1 VERLIEG
8 ASDPSRPA
16 GIGVA
21 GAQGP
26 DGVTDS
32 SAVTATA
39 TARASIG
46 TANGSDGC
54 ERASVAAFLSRVV
67 PWPTDDRPGYV
78 NLHWHRPG
86 SAFRGEAVKSIDEFF
101 EALDKRANEAV
112 NFYFCLSQ
120 QATAGKLNGHLE
132 AARTGA
138 AAVAFRAI
146 WLDIDIKPGD
156 PKCYATKS
164 EAITAFGQFLEALP
178 GPTAVVMS
186 GGGMH
191 VYWINKRPMTQE
203 EWRPYAEGLKVA
215 AQTFGLKCDAGC
227 TADAAR
233 VLRVPGTKNWKT
245 DPPRPVFLQG
255 MSEEDYDFPVD
266 LKMLPLL
273 APKLKERK
281 AETKWDTE
289 LFPKRAE
296 IITESLSDGL
306 PDRDKPLPVEPIAA
320 GCAFIRGAIE
330 TGGRDYSQPLWN
342 LTTLAATFLEDGHG
356 LAHIMGDKHP
366 EYTPES
372 TDELWARKNRE
383 REAKGLG
390 WPSCRAIRDAG
401 CADCATCPHFAKG
414 KSPLHLGLGSTAVDH
429 PSSGLPVAVA
439 KTKFRDL
446 DRHGK
451 PKASLANAVI
461 AIRTLGIE
469 VRYDLFH
476 NRVKVTYKSASK
488 TIREG
493 LLTDDTVSAT
503 RSLINNTFGIDCG
516 DNTLAAIK
524 EIAFDNSYDPV
535 LDMLDDCQANWDGG
549 KRIDTWVIDYFGC
562 EDTPLNRAIGRKVLI
577 AACRR
582 ARHPGCKFDNIT
594 VLGGVE
600 GTNKSTA
607 IRVLAGD
614 ENFSDQS
621 IIGAKDKEVQE
632 QLDGVWMHEN
642 ADLAGMRRAE
652 VEQVKAFAS
661 RQVDRA
667 RPAYARVR
675 EDRPRRSIEW
685 GTTNNKEYLL
695 SQTGNRRFWP
705 LETGKIDIEALKRD
719 REQLLAEAATYEAA
733 GESITLNEDLWGEAR
748 DAQEQRRVTDPWEDI
763 LAQMPD
769 SVKVVQDGTIQMITI
784 IHKSG
789 DGYERVASADML
801 KYILRLPEAQQTSA
815 HGQRLAQAMERVGWK
830 RNRSGRVTINGVPVR
845 GYVRPAHGSLNNPQI
860 NSPGLCRSTPGPDR
874 LTHLTVDS
882 LEASA

>member
-1 VERLIEG
+1 M
-8 ASDPSRPA
+8 
-16 GIGVA
+16 GVA

-39 TARASIG
+39 TARAPIG

-54 ERASVAAFLSRVV
+54 ERARGFLSRVV

-86 SAFRGEAVKSIDEFF
+86 SAFRGEAVTSVDEFL

-132 AARTGA
+132 AARSGA

-164 EAITAFGQFLEALP
+164 EAITAFGQFLEAAGLP

-245 DPPRPVFLQG
+245 DPPKPVFLQG
-255 MSEEDYDFPVD
+255 MSEEDHDFPID

-273 APKLKERK
+273 APKLKKRK
-281 AETKWDTE
+281 AESKWDEE

-296 IITESLSDGL
+296 EITESLSDGL
-306 PDRDKPLPVEPIAA
+306 PARDKPLPVEPIAA
-320 GCAFIRGAIE
+320 GCRFISHAIE
-330 TGGRDYSQPLWN
+330 SGGKTYSQPLWN
-342 LTTLAATFLEDGHG
+342 LTTLCATFLENGNE
-356 LAHIMGDKHP
+356 LAHNMGNQHP
-366 EYTPES
+366 GYSHEDTEA
-372 TDELWARKNRE
+372 LWARKNRE
-383 REAKGLG
+383 RADKGLG
-390 WPSCRAIRDAG
+390 WPSCNAIQAAG
-401 CADCATCPHFAKG
+401 CTACATCPHFAKG
-414 KSPLHLGLGSTAVDH
+414 KSPLHLALPSTAVDH
-429 PSSGLPVAVA
+429 PMNTLSVAVSDV
-439 KTKFRDL
+439 KFRDYH
-446 DRHGK
+446 RYGK
-451 PKASLANAVI
+451 PKQSLANAVI
-461 AIRTLGIE
+461 AARALGIE
-469 VRYDLFH
+469 ARYDLFH
-476 NRVKVTYKSASK
+476 RRIKITYKGESR
-488 TIREG
+488 TIQEG
-493 LLTDDTVSAT
+493 LLTDDTVSAV

-516 DNTLAAIK
+516 DSNTFAAIK
-524 EIAFDNSYDPV
+524 EIAQDNAYDPA
-535 LDMLDDCQANWDGG
+535 LDMLDDCKGNWDGV
-549 KRIDTWVIDYFGC
+549 KRIDTWVIDYLGC
-562 EDTPLNRAIGRKVLI
+562 QDTPLNRAIGRLVLI
-577 AACRR
+577 AACRS
-582 ARHPGCKFDNIT
+582 ARHPGYKFDNIT
-594 VLGGVE
+594 VLEGIE

-607 IRVLAGD
+607 IRILAGD

-621 IIGAKDKEVQE
+621 IIGASDKEVQE
-632 QLDGVWMHEN
+632 QLDGIWMHEN
-642 ADLAGMRRAE
+642 ADLAGMRRAD
-652 VEQVKAFAS
+652 VEHIKAFAS

-667 RPAYARVR
+667 RPAYGRIR

-705 LETGKIDIEALKRD
+705 LETGKIDIDALKRD
-719 REQLLAEAATYEAA
+719 REQLLGEAATYEAA
-733 GESITLNEDLWGEAR
+733 GESLTLNEELWGDAR
-748 DAQEQRRVTDPWEDI
+748 DAQEQRRVADPWEDI
-763 LAQMPD
+763 LDKMPD
-769 SVKVVQDGTIQMITI
+769 SVEAAVDGMMRTVTVV
-784 IHKSG
+784 HRSG
-789 DGYERVASADML
+789 DGHERVASADVL
-801 KYILRLPEAQQTSA
+801 KHILRIPEAQQTSA
-815 HGQRLAQAMERVGWK
+815 HGQRLAHAMKHVGW
-830 RNRSGRVTINGVPVR
+830 NRTPSGRVTIGGVPVR
-845 GYVRPAHGSLNNPQI
+845 GYVRPAHGSSIGSQ
-860 NSPGLCRSTPGPDR
+860 RS
-874 LTHLTVDS
+874 
-882 LEASA
+882 AN